1 MTLGAPARGRFAL
14 GTKPAEIV
22 ENARAFAAAGADAL
36 LVSAVTSDPREAR
49 AAIEM
54 VGREV
59 LPVMRA
65 G

>member
-1 MTLGAPARGRFAL
+1 MGASRSGV
-14 GTKPAEIV
+14 KPGEIV

-49 AAIEM
+49 AAVEM

-59 LPVMRA
+59 LPVVQSA
-65 G
+65 